1 MCRTVTEFRITSQA
15 LEGIT
20 EHSKAGVV
28 TDLHLCSFLLILI
41 VMDHVNTSCTAVI
54 IADLIASALIHH
66 LLVLQGQEMTMN
78 LRSYD
83 NSGLITAAVEVTL
96 SHTFKVND
104 RP

>member
-1 MCRTVTEFRITSQA
+1 MR
-15 LEGIT
+15 LESLHRPWKGLLNT
-20 EHSKAGVV
+20 KAGVV
-28 TDLHLCSFLLILI
+28 TDLHLCSSLLVI

-78 LRSYD
+78 LSCYD
-83 NSGLITAAVEVTL
+83 NNGVITAAMEVTL
-96 SHTFKVND
+96 SHPFKVND